1 MTSRHIATLTGKKK
15 LIDRFAA
22 VALVGCLRYL
32 TLHFKIQP
40 VEFGKIK
47 SGLRNRTNSK
57 GAEKCSTF
65 NENIIEALYDIQ
77 VNFIDMESDVYL
89 ANEIRRLYQVI
100 FSEDIDAESLLTP
113 KSVDTFVLQIK
124 KSKSTGNIRSRISSK
139 AMVAKCVSQRRG
151 GALTHILQAVH
162 GS

>member
-1 MTSRHIATLTGKKK
+1 MI
-15 LIDRFAA
+15 
-22 VALVGCLRYL
+22 LVQL
-32 TLHFKIQP
+32 QP
-40 VEFGKIK
+40 TKFQGKIK

-124 KSKSTGNIRSRISSK
+124 KANCMVLPSYREGMPKFLLEAGAMEIPSITTDVPGCRNIIK
-139 AMVAKCVSQRRG
+139 
-151 GALTHILQAVH
+151 HNFN
-162 GS
+162 